1 MINTIQQ
8 YNKTVGFY
16 HKKRP
21 YVIGFRNGHIAR
33 NVMYKM
39 EPNPIFTLLKQSPT
53 QMINEET
60 SLELT
65 IDSEATLF
73 IPKNK
78 DLEIKNED
86 LHIAPVEFEDFI
98 TYPYTLNVGIVIPY
112 VLVSEDEEEFVYRSH
127 VIDPMFEVP
136 DLE

>member
-16 HKKRP
+16 HQRRP

-39 EPNPIFTLLKQSPT
+39 EPNPIFTLLKQNPT
-53 QMINEET
+53 PVIHEDT
-60 SLELT
+60 SLELV
-65 IDSEATLF
+65 IDNEATLF

-78 DLEIKNED
+78 DLEIKTDD
-86 LHIAPVEFEDFI
+86 LHITPIEFDDFI

-136 DLE
+136 DLD